1 MKDLVKLRAELLD
14 LANDPIGMDDY
25 KSQMRRYQIIL
36 LALIDNQIELV
47 KALDQDLTDNQPLD

>member
-1 MKDLVKLRAELLD
+1 MKDLLKLRAELLD
-14 LANDPIGMDDY
+14 LANDAIGMDDY

-47 KALDQDLTDNQPLD
+47 KALEPDLTDHQPLD

>member
-1 MKDLVKLRAELLD
+1 MKDLMKLRTELLD

-36 LALIDNQIELV
+36 LTLIDNQIEIV
-47 KALDQDLTDNQPLD
+47 KALEPDLTEHQPLD